1 MSKLGSSYF
10 DGIIEA
16 LGSTLTRLPLFQD
29 QGGATFEV
37 IHAKWPSYPTGNGL
51 ICAISTLAEFPHG
64 TKFFPIDFID
74 QCTLLVAEQIPKKN
88 EYNSSAYHLCLYD
101 DDIREMIRMGFVFG
115 PNLIPNDPTEPEGT
129 RPFVEYPPTR
139 YIRLSEKG
147 RHAADVFEL
156 TCDLGPGILE
166 AVRDDLID
174 ARYTDAVRRAS
185 ILLEGRLRT
194 ASGTELYGQ
203 NLVDECF
210 GDTGCLL
217 PYAKCTL
224 VYALEIRAMYRRF
237 FKYIR
242 NEVAHSEPFF
252 NLTEACRL
260 LRRCSVLMDVTDR
273 LAHEKKA
280 RELNTGT
287 Q

>member
-1 MSKLGSSYF
+1 VSMSDSSYF

-29 QGGATFEV
+29 QGGSSFEV
-37 IHAKWPSYPTGNGL
+37 IHAKWPSYPTGNGV
-51 ICAISTLAEFPHG
+51 ICAVSTLAEFPHG

-74 QCTLLVAEQIPKKN
+74 QCTLLVAEQIPKES

-101 DDIREMIRMGFVFG
+101 DDIREMIRKGFVFG
-115 PNLIPNDPTEPEGT
+115 PNLIPNDPTEPDGK
-129 RPFVEYPPTR
+129 RPFVEYPR
-139 YIRLSEKG
+139 NCQIRLSEKG

-156 TCDLGPGILE
+156 TCDLGPDILE

-185 ILLEGRLRT
+185 VLLESRLRT

-203 NLVDECF
+203 ALVDKCF
-210 GDTGCLL
+210 GSTGCLL
-217 PYAKCTL
+217 PQAKCTL
-224 VYALEIRAMYRRF
+224 VYALEVRAMYRRF

-242 NEVAHSEPFF
+242 NEVAHGEPFF
-252 NLTEACRL
+252 HLTEACRL
-260 LRRCSVLMDVTDR
+260 LRRCSVLVDVTDR

-280 RELNTGT
+280 RERDTGT
-287 Q
+287 K